1 MSFLRDLRATL
12 PSLLVVPVGLALV
25 KAAVDRIQDEPNTP
39 DILPKT
45 PDSPTKFVGLP
56 DREEQIEEKLRGLP

>member
-1 MSFLRDLRATL
+1 MVFIREALTL
-12 PSLLVVPVGLALV
+12 IAGLAIT
-25 KAAVDRIQDEPNTP
+25 KIIVDRTTDEPNTP

-56 DREEQIEEKLRGLP
+56 DRNEQIEDKLRGLP

>member
-1 MSFLRDLRATL
+1 MAFIREALTL
-12 PSLLVVPVGLALV
+12 IAGLAIT
-25 KAAVDRIQDEPNTP
+25 KIIVDRTTDEPNTP

-56 DREEQIEEKLRGLP
+56 DRDEQIEEKLRDLP

>member
-1 MSFLRDLRATL
+1 MAKILSATRATL
-12 PSLLVVPVGLALV
+12 TLIAGLAIT
-25 KAAVDRIQDEPNTP
+25 KAIVDRTTDEPNTP

-56 DREEQIEEKLRGLP
+56 DREKQIEEKLRGLP

>member
-1 MSFLRDLRATL
+1 MAAIRQALTL
-12 PSLLVVPVGLALV
+12 VAGLALT
-25 KAAVDRIQDEPNTP
+25 KIIVDRTQDEPNAP

-56 DREEQIEEKLRGLP
+56 DREKQIEEKLRGLP

>member
-1 MSFLRDLRATL
+1 MAKIRAAF
-12 PSLLVVPVGLALV
+12 SLLAGLAITKV
-25 KAAVDRIQDEPNTP
+25 IVDRTQDEPNTP

-56 DREEQIEEKLRGLP
+56 DRGEQIEEKLFELP

>member
-1 MSFLRDLRATL
+1 MAKIRAAL
-12 PSLLVVPVGLALV
+12 SLLAGLAITKV
-25 KAAVDRIQDEPNTP
+25 IVDRTQDEPNTP

-56 DREEQIEEKLRGLP
+56 DREDQIEEKLRALP

>member
-1 MSFLRDLRATL
+1 MAAIRQALTL
-12 PSLLVVPVGLALV
+12 VAGLALT
-25 KAAVDRIQDEPNTP
+25 KIIVDRTTDEPDTP

>member
-1 MSFLRDLRATL
+1 MAKIRAAL
-12 PSLLVVPVGLALV
+12 SLLAGLAITKV
-25 KAAVDRIQDEPNTP
+25 IVDRTVDEPDTP

-56 DREEQIEEKLRGLP
+56 DREEQIEEKLRDLP

>member
-1 MSFLRDLRATL
+1 MAAIRQALTL
-12 PSLLVVPVGLALV
+12 VAGLALT
-25 KAAVDRIQDEPNTP
+25 KIIVDRTQDEPNTP

-56 DREEQIEEKLRGLP
+56 DREKQIEEKLRGL

>member
-1 MSFLRDLRATL
+1 MAKIRAAL
-12 PSLLVVPVGLALV
+12 SLLAGLAITKV
-25 KAAVDRIQDEPNTP
+25 IVDRTVDEPDTP

-56 DREEQIEEKLRGLP
+56 DRDEQVEEKLRGLP

>member
-1 MSFLRDLRATL
+1 MAKIRAAL
-12 PSLLVVPVGLALV
+12 SLLAGLAITKV
-25 KAAVDRIQDEPNTP
+25 IVDRTQDEPTTP

-56 DREEQIEEKLRGLP
+56 IREEQIEEKLRDLP

>member
-1 MSFLRDLRATL
+1 MAKIRAAL
-12 PSLLVVPVGLALV
+12 SLLAGLAITKV
-25 KAAVDRIQDEPNTP
+25 IVDRTQDEPNTP

-56 DREEQIEEKLRGLP
+56 DREKQIEEKLRGLP

>member
-1 MSFLRDLRATL
+1 MTKIRAAL
-12 PSLLVVPVGLALV
+12 SLLAGLAITKV
-25 KAAVDRIQDEPNTP
+25 IVNRTVDEPDTP

-56 DREEQIEEKLRGLP
+56 DREEQIEEKLRDLP

>member
-1 MSFLRDLRATL
+1 MAKIRAAL
-12 PSLLVVPVGLALV
+12 SLLAGLAITKV
-25 KAAVDRIQDEPNTP
+25 IVDRTQDEPNTP

-56 DREEQIEEKLRGLP
+56 DRGEQIEEKLRGLP

>member
-1 MSFLRDLRATL
+1 MAAIRQALTL
-12 PSLLVVPVGLALV
+12 VAGLALT
-25 KAAVDRIQDEPNTP
+25 KIIVDRTTDEPNTP

-56 DREEQIEEKLRGLP
+56 DRKKQIEEKLRGL

>member
-1 MSFLRDLRATL
+1 MAAIRQALTL
-12 PSLLVVPVGLALV
+12 VAGLALT
-25 KAAVDRIQDEPNTP
+25 KIIVDRTTDEPNTL

-56 DREEQIEEKLRGLP
+56 DRDKQIEEKLRGL

>member
-1 MSFLRDLRATL
+1 MAAIRQALTL
-12 PSLLVVPVGLALV
+12 VAGLALT
-25 KAAVDRIQDEPNTP
+25 KIIVDRTQDEPNTP

-56 DREEQIEEKLRGLP
+56 DREEQIEEKLRDLP

>member
-1 MSFLRDLRATL
+1 MTKIRAAL
-12 PSLLVVPVGLALV
+12 SLLAGLAITKV
-25 KAAVDRIQDEPNTP
+25 IVDRTVDEPDTP

-56 DREEQIEEKLRGLP
+56 DREEQIEEKLMDLP

>member
-1 MSFLRDLRATL
+1 MAKIRAAL
-12 PSLLVVPVGLALV
+12 SLLAGLAITKV
-25 KAAVDRIQDEPNTP
+25 IVDRTQAEPNTP

>member
-1 MSFLRDLRATL
+1 MAKIRAAL
-12 PSLLVVPVGLALV
+12 SLLAGLALTKV
-25 KAAVDRIQDEPNTP
+25 IVDRTQDEPNTP

-56 DREEQIEEKLRGLP
+56 DRGEQIEEKLFELP

>member
-1 MSFLRDLRATL
+1 MVFLREALTL
-12 PSLLVVPVGLALV
+12 VAGLALT
-25 KAAVDRIQDEPNTP
+25 KIIVDRTTDEPNTP

-56 DREEQIEEKLRGLP
+56 DRDEQIEEKLRGLP

>member
-1 MSFLRDLRATL
+1 MAAIRQALTL
-12 PSLLVVPVGLALV
+12 VAGLALT
-25 KAAVDRIQDEPNTP
+25 KIIVDRTQDEPNTP

-56 DREEQIEEKLRGLP
+56 DRKEQIEEKLRGLP

>member
-1 MSFLRDLRATL
+1 MAFIREALTL
-12 PSLLVVPVGLALV
+12 ITGLAIT
-25 KAAVDRIQDEPNTP
+25 KIIVDRTTDEPNTP

-56 DREEQIEEKLRGLP
+56 DRDEQIEEKLRDLP

>member
-1 MSFLRDLRATL
+1 MAKLRAAL
-12 PSLLVVPVGLALV
+12 SLLAGLAITKV
-25 KAAVDRIQDEPNTP
+25 IVDRTQDEPNTP

>member
-1 MSFLRDLRATL
+1 MAAIRQALTL
-12 PSLLVVPVGLALV
+12 LAGLALTKV
-25 KAAVDRIQDEPNTP
+25 IVDRTTDEPNTS

>member
-1 MSFLRDLRATL
+1 MAKIRAAL
-12 PSLLVVPVGLALV
+12 SLLAGLAITKV
-25 KAAVDRIQDEPNTP
+25 IVDRTVDEPDTP

-56 DREEQIEEKLRGLP
+56 DREKQIEEKLRGLP

>member
-1 MSFLRDLRATL
+1 MAKIRAAL
-12 PSLLVVPVGLALV
+12 SLLAGLAITKV
-25 KAAVDRIQDEPNTP
+25 IVDRTVDEPDTP

>member
-1 MSFLRDLRATL
+1 MAAIRQALTL
-12 PSLLVVPVGLALV
+12 VAGLALT
-25 KAAVDRIQDEPNTP
+25 KIIVDRTQDEPNTP

-56 DREEQIEEKLRGLP
+56 DRDEQIEEKLRGLP

>member
-1 MSFLRDLRATL
+1 MAKLRAAL
-12 PSLLVVPVGLALV
+12 SLLAGLAITKV
-25 KAAVDRIQDEPNTP
+25 IVDRTVDEPDTP

-56 DREEQIEEKLRGLP
+56 DREEQIEEKLRDLP

>member
-1 MSFLRDLRATL
+1 MAAIRQALT
-12 PSLLVVPVGLALV
+12 VVAGLALT
-25 KAAVDRIQDEPNTP
+25 KIIVDRTQDEPNTP

-56 DREEQIEEKLRGLP
+56 DREKQIEEKLRGLP

>member
-1 MSFLRDLRATL
+1 MAKIRAAL
-12 PSLLVVPVGLALV
+12 SLLAGLAITKV
-25 KAAVDRIQDEPNTP
+25 IVDRTQDEPNTP

-56 DREEQIEEKLRGLP
+56 DREEQIEERLRDLP

>member
-1 MSFLRDLRATL
+1 MAAIRQALTL
-12 PSLLVVPVGLALV
+12 VAGLALT
-25 KAAVDRIQDEPNTP
+25 KIIVDRTTDEPNTP

-56 DREEQIEEKLRGLP
+56 DREKQIEEKLRGLL

>member
-1 MSFLRDLRATL
+1 MAAIRQALTL
-12 PSLLVVPVGLALV
+12 VAGLALTKIIV
-25 KAAVDRIQDEPNTP
+25 NRTIDEPNTP

-56 DREEQIEEKLRGLP
+56 DRDKQVEEKLRGLP

>member
-1 MSFLRDLRATL
+1 MAKLRAAL
-12 PSLLVVPVGLALV
+12 SLLAGLAITKV
-25 KAAVDRIQDEPNTP
+25 IVDRTIDQPDTP

-56 DREEQIEEKLRGLP
+56 IREEQIEEKLRDLP

>member
-1 MSFLRDLRATL
+1 MVFLREALTL
-12 PSLLVVPVGLALV
+12 VAGLALTKIIV
-25 KAAVDRIQDEPNTP
+25 NRTTDEPDTP

-56 DREEQIEEKLRGLP
+56 DRDKQIEEKLRGLP